1 LGEEFLLE
9 FLQRNIKAKIICI
22 SDYGKK
28 LLERYYAREDAY
40 QKGFITG
47 RASNK
52 NGKEIVKML
61 K

>member
-1 LGEEFLLE
+1 MLE

>member
-1 LGEEFLLE
+1 M
-9 FLQRNIKAKIICI
+9 KAKIICI

-28 LLERYYAREDAY
+28 LLERYYARDDAY
-40 QKGFITG
+40 QRGFIKG
-47 RASNK
+47 RATNK